1 MKTAK
6 LWFWGILAALTFIG
20 GVCNLYAG
28 YYGWGIF
35 HLSASVIDVFIF
47 ICRLRQYR
55 CQKRFRLYY
64 RKMMQRILLDGKKE
78 INVNKYLDLSN
89 WIDDRYV
96 IKGEIDMDEY
106 CQYKLQLIMAVQL
119 ITAKYAVASIID
131 IMNEQ
136 SQRKVDFIINK
147 AAICRE

>member
-1 MKTAK
+1 MKTTK
-6 LWFWGILAALTFIG
+6 LWFWGILAAVTFTS

-47 ICRLRQYR
+47 IFMLREYR
-55 CQKRFRLYY
+55 RQKRFRLYY
-64 RKMMQRILLDGKKE
+64 RKMMKRILLDGKK
-78 INVNKYLDLSN
+78 INVSKYLNLSN

-119 ITAKYAVASIID
+119 ITTKGAVASIID

-136 SQRKVDFIINK
+136 SQQKVNFIINK
-147 AAICRE
+147 I

>member
-1 MKTAK
+1 MKTVE
-6 LWFWGILAALTFIG
+6 LWFWGILTVMTFSSG
-20 GVCNLYAG
+20 LYDLYTG

-64 RKMMQRILLDGKKE
+64 RKMMQRILLDGKKK
-78 INVNKYLDLSN
+78 IDVSKYLDLSN

-106 CQYKLQLIMAVQL
+106 IQYKFQLIMAVQL
-119 ITAKYAVASIID
+119 ITTKEAVASIIN
-131 IMNEQ
+131 IMNEE
-136 SQRKVDFIINK
+136 SQRKVNYIMSKI
-147 AAICRE
+147 